1 MLNVLGKLVQML
13 LWDLKNSVRCQ
24 DVENAI
30 FLIKEDVYKD

>member
-24 DVENAI
+24 DVENENI
-30 FLIKEDVYKD
+30 FNKGRRI